1 MDSKDQKILSLLAE
15 NARIPASEI
24 ARAVH
29 LARTTV
35 NERIKRLEQKGI
47 IQGYNVRLDNTQL
60 QRPALLSRVAIT
72 VKAPQ
77 QQAVLRQLESFSQVY
92 ACETISGSFDIML
105 EVRTQ
110 DTAELDWVI
119 EKVSALN
126 GVESTESAIVLREF
140 FRRKV

>member
-77 QQAVLRQLESFSQVY
+77 QKAVLRQLESFSQVY

-140 FRRKV
+140 FRREV

>member
-140 FRRKV
+140 FRREV

>member
-15 NARIPASEI
+15 NARIPASET

-35 NERIKRLEQKGI
+35 NGRIKRLEQKGI
-47 IQGYNVRLDNTQL
+47 IQGYKVRLDNKQL

-140 FRRKV
+140 FRREV

>member
-1 MDSKDQKILSLLAE
+1 M
-15 NARIPASEI
+15 
-24 ARAVH
+24 H

-140 FRRKV
+140 FRREV